1 MGRDARAGRRAA
13 RTLRLASVPRSSP
26 IHPLPPVHAMPSLS
40 QHRGALA
47 ALALITAVWSYNWI
61 VMKQA
66 LAFSGPFEF
75 SALRYLFGTLVL
87 FALLLARGESLRP
100 PPLGPTAMIGL
111 AQTTGFQLLA
121 QSALVEGGAGRTA
134 LLAYTMPFWVVLLG
148 WALYAERPS
157 ARLWAGLGIAA
168 AGLVLVLEPWLGLGG
183 AKSSLLA
190 LGGGLAWACGV
201 VWTKRLFQRAGVGAL
216 SLTAWQMAIGTL
228 GVVVVALLVPERPIE
243 WTGWFIAALV
253 YNAVL
258 ASGLAWLLWSLV
270 VERLPANIA
279 GLSSLVIPIAGIG
292 LAWWLLGE
300 RPSATEA
307 AGIVLIAAAL
317 ALVSLRGPAR
327 RKEPTEQ

>member
-1 MGRDARAGRRAA
+1 M
-13 RTLRLASVPRSSP
+13 
-26 IHPLPPVHAMPSLS
+26 PL

-66 LAFSGPFEF
+66 LAYSGPFEF

-87 FALLLARGESLRP
+87 FALLLARRESLRP
-100 PPLGPTAMIGL
+100 PPLLPTALIGL
-111 AQTTGFQLLA
+111 AQTTGFQLLV

-148 WALYAERPS
+148 WLLYAERPS
-157 ARLWAGLGIAA
+157 SRLWIGLGIAA

-201 VWTKRLFQRAGVGAL
+201 VWTKRLFQRGGIGAL

-243 WTGWFIAALV
+243 WSGWFIAALV

-317 ALVSLRGPAR
+317 ALVSLRSPAR
-327 RKEPTEQ
+327 REPPPKQ

>member
-1 MGRDARAGRRAA
+1 M
-13 RTLRLASVPRSSP
+13 
-26 IHPLPPVHAMPSLS
+26 PL

-66 LAFSGPFEF
+66 LAYSGPFEF

-87 FALLLARGESLRP
+87 FALLLARRESLRP
-100 PPLGPTAMIGL
+100 PPLLPTALIGL
-111 AQTTGFQLLA
+111 AQTTGFQLLV

-148 WALYAERPS
+148 WLLYAERPS
-157 ARLWAGLGIAA
+157 SRLWIGLGIAA

-201 VWTKRLFQRAGVGAL
+201 VWTKRLFQRGGIGAL

-243 WTGWFIAALV
+243 WSGWFIAALV

>member
-1 MGRDARAGRRAA
+1 
-13 RTLRLASVPRSSP
+13 
-26 IHPLPPVHAMPSLS
+26 MPSPS

-66 LAFSGPFEF
+66 LAYSGPFEF

-87 FALLLARGESLRP
+87 FALLLVRRESLRP
-100 PPLGPTAMIGL
+100 PPLLPTALIGL
-111 AQTTGFQLLA
+111 AQTTGFQLLV

-148 WALYAERPS
+148 WLLYAERPS
-157 ARLWAGLGIAA
+157 SRLWIGLGIAA

-190 LGGGLAWACGV
+190 LAGGLAWACGV
-201 VWTKRLFQRAGVGAL
+201 VWTKRLFQRGGIGAL

-228 GVVVVALLVPERPIE
+228 GVVAVALIVPERPIE
-243 WTGWFIAALV
+243 WSGWFIAALA

-307 AGIVLIAAAL
+307 AGIVLIGAAL
-317 ALVSLRGPAR
+317 ALVSLRGTAR
-327 RKEPTEQ
+327 RAATRDA

>member
-1 MGRDARAGRRAA
+1 
-13 RTLRLASVPRSSP
+13 
-26 IHPLPPVHAMPSLS
+26 MPSPL
-40 QHRGALA
+40 QHRGALV

-66 LAFSGPFEF
+66 LAYSGPFEF

-87 FALLLARGESLRP
+87 FALLLARRESLRP
-100 PPLGPTAMIGL
+100 PPLLPTALIGL
-111 AQTTGFQLLA
+111 AQTTGFQLLV

-148 WALYAERPS
+148 WVLYAERPS
-157 ARLWAGLGIAA
+157 SRLWIGLGIAA

-190 LGGGLAWACGV
+190 LAGGLAWACGV
-201 VWTKRLFQRAGVGAL
+201 VWTKRLFQRGGVGVL

-243 WTGWFIAALV
+243 WSGWFIAALV

-292 LAWWLLGE
+292 LAWWLLDE

-307 AGIVLIAAAL
+307 AGIVLIGAAL
-317 ALVSLRGPAR
+317 ALVSLRTSAR
-327 RKEPTEQ
+327 RET